1 MKSSLVM
8 RMNSILEV
16 ISSEQTIAISGH
28 IKPDGDCFGS
38 TMALYCYLKQEFP
51 ERQIDL
57 YLEMIPNSFRF
68 FSLTEE
74 IKTKDRVGDTIS
86 EMPPYDL
93 FISLDCGSPDRL
105 GFVEGVFE
113 KAKRTINI
121 DHHISNV
128 NFGDINHVVPY
139 ASSTCEVIYDLLE
152 ESRLTNEMA
161 EALYLGIVHDTG
173 VFKYSNT
180 SRHTMEIAGKL
191 MERGIPFSKIIDET
205 FYEKSYTQN
214 LLIGRCML
222 DSTLFF
228 DGQVIATHL
237 EQATIEEYGA
247 NPQEL
252 EGIVDQLRVTRGID
266 VAIFIHEMATGEYK
280 VSLRANNR
288 DVVDVS
294 KIAVHFG
301 GGGHIK
307 AAGCTMKGTYKEI
320 YDKLLEQ
327 IKEQLQ

>member
-1 MKSSLVM
+1 
-8 RMNSILEV
+8 MNNILDV
-16 ISSEQTIAISGH
+16 ISSEQTIGISGH

-51 ERQIDL
+51 DRQIDL

-68 FSLTEE
+68 FSFTDE
-74 IKTKDRVGDTIS
+74 IKTKEKMEGKLES
-86 EMPPYDL
+86 LPSYDL

-105 GFVEGVFE
+105 GFVEGLLK
-113 KAKRTINI
+113 KAKHTVNI
-121 DHHISNV
+121 DHHISNTS
-128 NFGDINHVVPY
+128 FGEVNHVVAH
-139 ASSTCEVIYDLLE
+139 ASSTCEVLFDLFDE
-152 ESRLTNEMA
+152 DKLTDEIA
-161 EALYLGIVHDTG
+161 KALYLGIVHDTG

-191 MERGIPFSKIIDET
+191 MEKGIPFSQIIDET

-214 LLIGRCML
+214 LLIGKCVL
-222 DSTLFF
+222 DSTLFL

-237 EQATIEEYGA
+237 EQSTIEEYGA
-247 NPQEL
+247 DPAEL
-252 EGIVDQLRVTRGID
+252 EGIVDQLRITSGID
-266 VAIFIHEMATGEYK
+266 VAIFIHETVDGEYK

-301 GGGHIK
+301 GGGHVK
-307 AAGCTMKGTYKEI
+307 AAGCTMKGTYQEI

-327 IKEQLQ
+327 IKAQL

>member
-1 MKSSLVM
+1 MVKM
-8 RMNSILEV
+8 MNNILEA
-16 ISSEQTIAISGH
+16 ISSEQIIGISGH
-28 IKPDGDCFGS
+28 IKPDGDCVGS

-51 ERQIDL
+51 EKQIDL

-68 FSLTEE
+68 FSLTDE
-74 IKTKDRVGDTIS
+74 IKTRE
-86 EMPPYDL
+86 EMEGKLENLPPYDV

-113 KAKRTINI
+113 QAKRTINI

-128 NFGDINHVVPY
+128 NFGDVNHVVPY
-139 ASSTCEVIYDLLE
+139 ASSTCEVLFDLFD
-152 ESRLTNEMA
+152 ESKLTNEIA
-161 EALYLGIVHDTG
+161 EALYLGMVHDTG

-191 MERGIPFSKIIDET
+191 IERGIPFSAIIDET
-205 FYEKSYTQN
+205 FYQKSYTQN
-214 LLIGRCML
+214 LLIGRCVL
-222 DSTLFF
+222 DSTMFLG
-228 DGQVIATHL
+228 GQVIATHL
-237 EQATIEEYGA
+237 EKATIEEYGA
-247 NPQEL
+247 DPDEL
-252 EGIVDQLRVTRGID
+252 EGIVDQLRITRGTD
-266 VAIFIHEMATGEYK
+266 VAIFIHEMNDGEYK

-301 GGGHIK
+301 GGGHVK
-307 AAGCTMKGTYKEI
+307 AAGCTIKGTYKEI

-327 IKEQLQ
+327 IKLQLS

>member
-1 MKSSLVM
+1 
-8 RMNSILEV
+8 MNSILEV
-16 ISSEQTIAISGH
+16 ISLEQTIGISGH

-51 ERQIDL
+51 DRQIDL
-57 YLEMIPNSFRF
+57 YLEMVPNSFRF
-68 FSLTEE
+68 FSLIEE
-74 IKTKDRVGDTIS
+74 IKTKE
-86 EMPPYDL
+86 EMEGKLENLTSYDL

-105 GFVEGVFE
+105 GFVESVFE

-128 NFGDINHVVPY
+128 NFGDINHVVPQ

-152 ESRLTNEMA
+152 ESKITNEMA

-180 SRHTMEIAGKL
+180 SRHTMEIAGRLVEK
-191 MERGIPFSKIIDET
+191 GIPFSKIIDET

-214 LLIGRCML
+214 LLIGRCVL
-222 DSTLFF
+222 DSTVFL

-237 EQATIEEYGA
+237 EKATIEAYGA
-247 NPQEL
+247 DPHEL
-252 EGIVDQLRVTRGID
+252 EGIVDQLRITRGTD
-266 VAIFIHEMATGEYK
+266 VAIFIHEMEDGEYK

-288 DVVDVS
+288 DVVDVG

-301 GGGHIK
+301 GGGHVK
-307 AAGCTMKGTYKEI
+307 AAGCTIKGTYKEI

-327 IKEQLQ
+327 IKLQLSN

>member
-1 MKSSLVM
+1 
-8 RMNSILEV
+8 MNSILEV
-16 ISSEQTIAISGH
+16 ISSEHTIGISGH

-38 TMALYCYLKQEFP
+38 TMALYRYLKQEFQ

-57 YLEMIPNSFRF
+57 YLEMVPNSFHSF
-68 FSLTEE
+68 FETDE
-74 IKTKDRVGDTIS
+74 IKTK
-86 EMPPYDL
+86 EMMEGKLDGLPSYDL

-105 GFVEGVFE
+105 GFVEPLFNE
-113 KAKRTINI
+113 AKHTVNI

-128 NFGDINHVVPY
+128 FFGDVNHVVAH
-139 ASSTCEVIYDLLE
+139 ASSTCEVMFDLFDE
-152 ESRLTNEMA
+152 DKLTDEIAM
-161 EALYLGIVHDTG
+161 ALYLGMVHDTG

-191 MERGIPFSKIIDET
+191 MERGIPFSRIIDET

-214 LLIGRCML
+214 LLIGRCVL
-222 DSTLFF
+222 DSDLFL

-237 EQATIEEYGA
+237 ELSTIEKYGA
-247 NPQEL
+247 DPTEL
-252 EGIVDQLRVTRGID
+252 EGIVDQLRITRGID
-266 VAIFIHEMATGEYK
+266 VAIFIHETADKEYK

-288 DVVDVS
+288 DVIDVS

-301 GGGHIK
+301 GGGHVK
-307 AAGCTMKGTYKEI
+307 AAGCTMQGTYQEV

-327 IKEQLQ
+327 IKAQL